1 MKNPKELSVSE
12 ELVLT
17 KIYFI
22 RNQKVMLDRDLAE
35 LYGVP
40 TKVLKQAVRRNSKR
54 FPEDF
59 MFELTKTEYDSLRSQ
74 IVTSSWGGKRYRPVA
89 FTEYGVAMLSGLLR
103 SEIAVRMNIEI
114 VRTFIFLR
122 KLAREHGDLRDK
134 ILEMDQ
140 HYDRKFNGIEQAL
153 DFLIQEKSKNEVLKT
168 RKRIGFKNAKN

>member
-1 MKNPKELSVSE
+1 MSKQLDIVIQRKIHELRGV
-12 ELVLT
+12 
-17 KIYFI
+17 KII
-22 RNQKVMLDRDLAE
+22 LDFDIAE
-35 LYGVP
+35 LYDVP
-40 TKVLKQAVRRNSKR
+40 TKVLKQSIRRNKDR

-59 MFELTKTEYDSLRSQ
+59 MFELKENGMAKLEVTNCDLKLR
-74 IVTSSWGGKRYRPVA
+74 GKRYRPVA

-134 ILEMDQ
+134 ILEMEQ
-140 HYDRKFNGIEQAL
+140 RYDRKFNGIEQAL
-153 DFLIQEKSKNEVLKT
+153 DFLIQEKSKNEDLKT

>member
-1 MKNPKELSVSE
+1 MSKQLDSTIQSKIHELRGV
-12 ELVLT
+12 
-17 KIYFI
+17 KII
-22 RNQKVMLDRDLAE
+22 LDFNIAE
-35 LYGVP
+35 LYDVP
-40 TKVLKQAVRRNSKR
+40 TKVLKQSIRRNKDR

-59 MFELTKTEYDSLRSQ
+59 MFELKENEWLNLRSQ

>member
-1 MKNPKELSVSE
+1 MAKLEVTNC
-12 ELVLT
+12 
-17 KIYFI
+17 
-22 RNQKVMLDRDLAE
+22 DL
-35 LYGVP
+35 
-40 TKVLKQAVRRNSKR
+40 
-54 FPEDF
+54 
-59 MFELTKTEYDSLRSQ
+59 
-74 IVTSSWGGKRYRPVA
+74 IWGGKRYRPVA